1 MVSASPW
8 NLRQTY
14 FLLRIQRLRNTVVR
28 TSDKTSHDT
37 YKPATCRR
45 LCKLR
50 KCIISLQNYSD
61 SKRKSYRF
69 VGMKIFVLFER
80 TKPIT
85 EKIVVLKLAAVKFAA
100 VSDRLLLSE
109 YV

>member
-1 MVSASPW
+1 
-8 NLRQTY
+8 
-14 FLLRIQRLRNTVVR
+14 
-28 TSDKTSHDT
+28 
-37 YKPATCRR
+37 
-45 LCKLR
+45 
-50 KCIISLQNYSD
+50 
-61 SKRKSYRF
+61 
-69 VGMKIFVLFER
+69 MKIFVLFER